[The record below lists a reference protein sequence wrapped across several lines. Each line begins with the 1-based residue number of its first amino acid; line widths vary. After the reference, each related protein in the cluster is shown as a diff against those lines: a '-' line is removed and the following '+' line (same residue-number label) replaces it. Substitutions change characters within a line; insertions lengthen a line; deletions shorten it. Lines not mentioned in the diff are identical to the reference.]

1 MLTPKV
7 AAVNTMSVKYPF
19 PTGRDLVPEALRN
32 DPLIFTPPELLASLY
47 SYASFTEEE
56 RLARS
61 DIWTAVQA
69 A

>member
-1 MLTPKV
+1 
-7 AAVNTMSVKYPF
+7 MSVKYPF